1 MKIIKKIL
9 LPLVLFLGLFFN
21 SSTVFASN
29 NLSASF
35 SVNNDELTIKVKNTS
50 GKEVSDVEY
59 NLNLPSEY
67 TANYT
72 SYPKYTLAPNEETSF
87 KVKVANSDIKTND
100 GVKEK
105 TKSYPAIKK
114 LSNTGEASQTA
125 VGIMILLLLAVGLL
139 LYFKQRKL
147 LIIIITVGL
156 GTQLL
161 SSYSLAAE
169 KVKFSEH
176 FDDKIVLFNNNTK
189 VSLDISYLIEGN
201 YKENDIQSVNSS
213 SKGLES
219 TNSSKNESSFTS
231 NLNNVNSNKTNKNSG
246 TDNVKSKE
254 KDPKEVLVAGYALAG
269 KTSVG
274 LENKELKI
282 FDGDKEITTVVTDSE
297 GYFFTHLIQD
307 KTYTIKG
314 EDFEVTLTAK
324 NNGDYKHNDVVG
336 KINLGRVIQDENTY
350 IKVNPSVAFISEDI
364 EYGIEGGVVT
374 IDGIYKLKKG
384 DKIILGP
391 SHNNLT
397 GSTYW
402 VESIQYKDG
411 KTVLTGSPITTL
423 NSIVDE
429 FVYNE
434 EIDISSMKVTP
445 SKGVEILEEE
455 FLSPGSSFRDINGSI
470 KRKVKYNFDE
480 NNFFELSIKGGI
492 KFNISSR
499 KNQYIM
505 KPSLELEEK
514 ASIVLKDSKALKGS
528 ERIKRKKLF
537 DYYKVTQFGVAF
549 GGEVYAYIDL
559 DGEIK
564 LNAENK
570 TVFDAK
576 IGFENNNWKVDPKWK
591 NEFSANI
598 DLSGKFTPIGL
609 ESNPTIYLY
618 KLIKVI
624 EPKISLGIPITG
636 KVKGEVKKKYDENPT
651 LNLKGN
657 VDIDGLLKAEITSEQ
672 LKPILKVLKIKDT
685 YEAEIKYP
693 ILSWANDN
701 EDDSEKDKNVDKN
714 KDGDTKDNDNSDKV
728 SSKSILNKSVY
739 KEILDKYKTAIS
751 GGIIDPS
758 INSVAVHYYLN
769 KGKKDL
775 GDNALTYGFYD
786 INKDGKD
793 ELLLFTQYKGGRNEY
808 YPMDIYARRKDNKPV
823 RLTPEGVNGERTNM
837 MITKEKSN
845 FIVRGSSGAWTHG
858 YEFYKLKDSGTSI
871 EKTDSFS
878 FDASENKPEVYE
890 RTYPSKTKEVLPRA
904 EFEKKYLKKEKD
916 YMKFDYSKQKSI
928 TE

>member
-9 LPLVLFLGLFFN
+9 LPLVLFLGLFLN

-35 SVNNDELTIKVKNTS
+35 SVNNDELTINVKNTS

-87 KVKVANSDIKTND
+87 KVKVANSDIKAND

-105 TKSYPAIKK
+105 TKSYPATKK

-161 SSYSLAAE
+161 PSYSFAAE

-176 FDDKIVLFNNNTK
+176 FDDNVVLFNNNTK

-201 YKENDIQSVNSS
+201 DIKSVNSS
-213 SKGLES
+213 SKGFES
-219 TNSSKNESSFTS
+219 TNSSKNESNFTS
-231 NLNNVNSNKTNKNSG
+231 NLNDGNSNKTNKNSG
-246 TDNVKSKE
+246 TDNVKSNE
-254 KDPKEVLVAGYALAG
+254 KDSKEVLVAGYALAG

-274 LENKELKI
+274 LENKKLKI
-282 FDGDKEITTVVTDSE
+282 FDGDKEIATVVTDSE
-297 GYFFTHLIQD
+297 GYFFTHLVQD

-324 NNGDYKHNDVVG
+324 NNGDYTHNDVVG
-336 KINLGRVIQDENTY
+336 KINLGRVIQDDNTY
-350 IKVNPSVAFISEDI
+350 IKVKPSVAFINEDI
-364 EYGIEGGVVT
+364 EYGIEGDVVT
-374 IDGIYKLKKG
+374 IDGVYKLKKG
-384 DKIILGP
+384 DKLVLGP
-391 SHNNLT
+391 SHNNVT
-397 GSTYW
+397 GTAYL
-402 VESIQYKDG
+402 VDSIQYKNG
-411 KTVLTGSPITTL
+411 KTILKGDYITTL
-423 NSIVDE
+423 DSIVDE
-429 FVYNE
+429 LEYNE
-434 EIDISSMKVTP
+434 KVDISSMKFIPGKEIELIGGNLP
-445 SKGVEILEEE
+445 SSNK
-455 FLSPGSSFRDINGSI
+455 SFRDFSVSEEIKFKYKYDDDTFIEASLKGNIDVGISLFSKKFIIKPSI
-470 KRKVKYNFDE
+470 ELTEKYSLNIKELKSKDTEKKEPKKKFHIGTYFLPTFGGIVTDLEVYGYLDFEGEIKVNSENKNKYKVKMGYEE
-480 NNFFELSIKGGI
+480 NSWKFENEVENEISANVDFSGKFTPLGIAFNPKITVFGKPKLADSKLSVSMPITGELKGGI
-492 KFNISSR
+492 F
-499 KNQYIM
+499 
-505 KPSLELEEK
+505 KPYT
-514 ASIVLKDSKALKGS
+514 G
-528 ERIKRKKLF
+528 
-537 DYYKVTQFGVAF
+537 
-549 GGEVYAYIDL
+549 
-559 DGEIK
+559 
-564 LNAENK
+564 
-570 TVFDAK
+570 
-576 IGFENNNWKVDPKWK
+576 DPKIK
-591 NEFSANI
+591 GEGKFDI
-598 DLSGKFTPIGL
+598 DLSGKL
-609 ESNPTIYLY
+609 EMNIDWL
-618 KLIKVI
+618 KKFNI
-624 EPKISLGIPITG
+624 EG
-636 KVKGEVKKKYDENPT
+636 
-651 LNLKGN
+651 
-657 VDIDGLLKAEITSEQ
+657 TSE
-672 LKPILKVLKIKDT
+672 T
-685 YEAEIKYP
+685 EIKKT
-693 ILSWANDN
+693 IFSWSDKHEVNIN
-701 EDDSEKDKNVDKN
+701 SKEKDKNVNKN
-714 KDGDTKDNDNSDKV
+714 KDGVTKDNDNSDKV
-728 SSKSILNKSVY
+728 SSKSALNKSVY

-758 INSVAVHYYLN
+758 INSVAVLYYLN

-793 ELLLFTQYKGGRNEY
+793 ELLLFTQYKGIRNENS
-808 YPMDIYARRKDNKPV
+808 PMDVYARTKDNKPV

-845 FIVRGSSGAWTHG
+845 FIVKGSSGAWTRG

-871 EKTDSFS
+871 EKTGSFS

-904 EFEKKYLKKEKD
+904 EFEKKYLKEEKD
-916 YMKFDYSKQKSI
+916 YMKFEYSKQKSI

>member
-161 SSYSLAAE
+161 PSYSFAAE

-176 FDDKIVLFNNNTK
+176 FDDNIVLFNNNTK

-246 TDNVKSKE
+246 TDNVKSNE

-324 NNGDYKHNDVVG
+324 NNGHYTHNDVVG
-336 KINLGRVIQDENTY
+336 KINLGRIIQDENTY
-350 IKVNPSVAFISEDI
+350 IKVKPSVAFISEDI
-364 EYGIEGGVVT
+364 EYGIEGDVVT
-374 IDGIYKLKKG
+374 IDGVYKLKKG
-384 DKIILGP
+384 DKLVLGP
-391 SHNNLT
+391 SHNNVT
-397 GSTYW
+397 GTAYL
-402 VESIQYKDG
+402 VDSIQYENGRTILKG
-411 KTVLTGSPITTL
+411 NYITTL
-423 NSIVDE
+423 DSIVDE
-429 FVYNE
+429 LEYNE
-434 EIDISSMKVTP
+434 EVAISSMKFIPGKEIELIGENLP
-445 SKGVEILEEE
+445 SSNK
-455 FLSPGSSFRDINGSI
+455 SFRDFSVSEEIKFKYKYDDDTFIEASLKGNIDVGISLFSKKFIIKPSI
-470 KRKVKYNFDE
+470 ELTEKYSLNIKELKSKDTEKKEPKKKFHIGTYFLPTYGGIVTDLEVYGYLDFEGEIKVNSENKNKYKVKMGYEE
-480 NNFFELSIKGGI
+480 NSWKFENEVENEISANVDFSGKFTPLGIVFNPKITVFGKPKLADSKISVSMPITGELKGGI
-492 KFNISSR
+492 F
-499 KNQYIM
+499 
-505 KPSLELEEK
+505 KPYT
-514 ASIVLKDSKALKGS
+514 G
-528 ERIKRKKLF
+528 
-537 DYYKVTQFGVAF
+537 
-549 GGEVYAYIDL
+549 
-559 DGEIK
+559 
-564 LNAENK
+564 
-570 TVFDAK
+570 
-576 IGFENNNWKVDPKWK
+576 DPKIK
-591 NEFSANI
+591 GEGKFDI
-598 DLSGKFTPIGL
+598 DLSGKL
-609 ESNPTIYLY
+609 EMNIDWL
-618 KLIKVI
+618 KKFNI
-624 EPKISLGIPITG
+624 EG
-636 KVKGEVKKKYDENPT
+636 
-651 LNLKGN
+651 
-657 VDIDGLLKAEITSEQ
+657 TSE
-672 LKPILKVLKIKDT
+672 T
-685 YEAEIKYP
+685 EIKKT
-693 ILSWANDN
+693 IFSWSDKHEVNIN
-701 EDDSEKDKNVDKN
+701 SKEKDKNVDNN
-714 KDGDTKDNDNSDKV
+714 KDGNTKENDNSNKV
-728 SSKSILNKSVY
+728 NSKSALNKSVY

-758 INSVAVHYYLN
+758 INSVAVNNYFVW
-769 KGKKDL
+769 GKEQV
-775 GDNALTYGFYD
+775 GDNFLNYGFYD

-793 ELLLFTQYKGGRNEY
+793 ELLLFTESDKNRHNDDS
-808 YPMDIYARRKDNKPV
+808 PMDVYTRNKDDKPV
-823 RLTPEGVNGERTNM
+823 RLTPEGVNGERTTMN
-837 MITKEKSN
+837 ITKEDSN
-845 FIVRGSSGAWTHG
+845 FIVRGSSGAWTRG

-890 RTYPSKTKEVLPRA
+890 RTYPSKTKEVLTKE
-904 EFEKKYLKKEKD
+904 EFKQKYLNKEN
-916 YMKFDYSKQKSI
+916 MKFDYSKRESI
-928 TE
+928 TK

>member
-176 FDDKIVLFNNNTK
+176 FDDNVVLFNNNTK

-201 YKENDIQSVNSS
+201 YKENDIQSVNSF

-219 TNSSKNESSFTS
+219 TNSSKNESSFTR
-231 NLNNVNSNKTNKNSG
+231 NLNNVNSNKTNKNSE
-246 TDNVKSKE
+246 TDNIKTNEEDS
-254 KDPKEVLVAGYALAG
+254 KEVLVAGYALAG

-282 FDGDKEITTVVTDSE
+282 FDGDKEIATVLTDSE

-336 KINLGRVIQDENTY
+336 KINLGRIIQDENTY
-350 IKVNPSVAFISEDI
+350 IKVNPSVAFISEDT
-364 EYGIEGGVVT
+364 EYKVDSNLVT
-374 IDGIYKLKKG
+374 IDGEFTLNSG
-384 DKIILGP
+384 DKLVLSP
-391 SHNNLT
+391 SHNYLSGFAFIVDSSSVSN
-397 GSTYW
+397 
-402 VESIQYKDG
+402 G
-411 KTVLTGSPITTL
+411 KTSVKVTPVPTL
-423 NSIVDE
+423 QSIVDD
-429 FVYNE
+429 FKYKE
-434 EIDISSMKVTP
+434 EVDISSMKFTP
-445 SKGVEILEEE
+445 SDGVNLIKNMSEKDNRTMEPYVNLKVTLPFKEAGIEPVIELKGKMEFDFSLNEKRFLITPKFEFNVKGESKLKSVDKKNNKEFKKEIGKFSFGTYAGLVTSVGIN
-455 FLSPGSSFRDINGSI
+455 FLSKAEGKLDFKSTL
-470 KRKVKYNFDE
+470 NFLTE
-480 NNFFELSIKGGI
+480 TK
-492 KFNISSR
+492 
-499 KNQYIM
+499 M
-505 KPSLELEEK
+505 
-514 ASIVLKDSKALKGS
+514 
-528 ERIKRKKLF
+528 
-537 DYYKVTQFGVAF
+537 
-549 GGEVYAYIDL
+549 
-559 DGEIK
+559 
-564 LNAENK
+564 
-570 TVFDAK
+570 
-576 IGFENNNWKVDPKWK
+576 GFENNTWVYKPNANTSFSGEYDLNGKVGIGFGLFGELKLL
-591 NEFSANI
+591 N
-598 DLSGKFTPIGL
+598 TP
-609 ESNPTIYLY
+609 
-618 KLIKVI
+618 LIKMGPSI
-624 EPKISLGIPITG
+624 ETLISG
-636 KVKGEVKKKYDENPT
+636 KVKAGLKYKDEKFEFVSGEVKGELIKKVELNIIALEWLRDKLSYSKIFNKGLAKKELSAGIDVPT
-651 LNLKGN
+651 KFE
-657 VDIDGLLKAEITSEQ
+657 KKITTTLFEVP
-672 LKPILKVLKIKDT
+672 K
-685 YEAEIKYP
+685 
-693 ILSWANDN
+693 
-701 EDDSEKDKNVDKN
+701 
-714 KDGDTKDNDNSDKV
+714 KDNNN
-728 SSKSILNKSVY
+728 IY
-739 KEILDKYKTAIS
+739 KDILDKYKTAIS
-751 GGIIDPS
+751 GGVIDTH
-758 INSVAVHYYLN
+758 INGVAVIRYLN
-769 KGKKDL
+769 GGKKEIGNNFL
-775 GDNALTYGFYD
+775 NYGFYD

-793 ELLLFTQYKGGRNEY
+793 ELLLFTDYKNKHNEDS
-808 YPMDIYARRKDNKPV
+808 PMDIYTRNEENKPV
-823 RLTPEGVNGERTNM
+823 RLTPEGVNGERTVM
-837 MITKEKSN
+837 SITKENSN

-890 RTYPSKTKEVLPRA
+890 RTYPSKTKEVLTKE
-904 EFEKKYLKKEKD
+904 EFKQKYLNKEN
-916 YMKFDYSKQKSI
+916 MKFDYSKRESI
-928 TE
+928 TK

>member
-35 SVNNDELTIKVKNTS
+35 SVNNDELTINVKNTS

-87 KVKVANSDIKTND
+87 KVKVASSDIKTND

-105 TKSYPAIKK
+105 TKSYPAIKT
-114 LSNTGEASQTA
+114 LSNTGEVSQTA
-125 VGIMILLLLAVGLL
+125 VGIMILLLFVVGLL
-139 LYFKQRKL
+139 LYFKQKKI

-161 SSYSLAAE
+161 PSYSLAAE

-176 FDDKIVLFNNNTK
+176 FDDNVVLFNNNTK

-201 YKENDIQSVNSS
+201 YKENDIKSVNNS
-213 SKGLES
+213 SKGFES
-219 TNSSKNESSFTS
+219 TNGSKNESNFTS

-246 TDNVKSKE
+246 TDNVKSNE
-254 KDPKEVLVAGYALAG
+254 KDSKEVLVAGYALGG

-282 FDGDKEITTVVTDSE
+282 FDGDKEIATVVTDSE

-324 NNGDYKHNDVVG
+324 NSGDYTHNDVIG

-364 EYGIEGGVVT
+364 GYGIEGDVVT

-384 DKIILGP
+384 DKLVLGP

-397 GSTYW
+397 GAAYW
-402 VESIQYKDG
+402 INSIQYKDG
-411 KTVLTGSPITTL
+411 KTILTGAPITRL

-429 FVYNE
+429 FIYNE
-434 EIDISSMKVTP
+434 EIDISSMKLTP
-445 SKGVEILEEE
+445 SEGVEILEEK
-455 FLSPGSSFRDINGSI
+455 LSSPGSSFRDSNFSI
-470 KRKVKYNFDE
+470 KRKIKYNFDE
-480 NNFFELSIKGGI
+480 NNFFEFSINGGI
-492 KFNISSR
+492 EPNISLR

-505 KPSLELEEK
+505 KTSLELKEK
-514 ASIVLKDSKALKGS
+514 ASIVLKDSKVLKGS
-528 ERIKRKKLF
+528 ERIKKKKLF
-537 DYYKVTQFGVAF
+537 DYYRVTQFGVAL
-549 GGEVYAYIDL
+549 GGELYAYIDL
-559 DGEIK
+559 DGSIK

-576 IGFENNNWKVDPKWK
+576 IGFENNNWKVEPKLK

-598 DLSGKFTPIGL
+598 DLSGEFTPIGL
-609 ESNPTIYLY
+609 ESTPTVYFA
-618 KLIKVI
+618 KRIKVI

-636 KVKGEVKKKYDENPT
+636 KVKGEVKKKNDEILK

-657 VDIDGLLKAEITSEQ
+657 VNIDALLKAEITSEQ
-672 LKPILKVLKIKDT
+672 VKPILKALKVKDT
-685 YEAEIKYP
+685 YEFEAKYP
-693 ILSWANDN
+693 ILSWTNEN
-701 EDDSEKDKNVDKN
+701 EDNSEKDKNVNNN
-714 KDGDTKDNDNSDKV
+714 KDGVTKDNDNSDKV